1 MKYKASIN
9 ESEYEVELMN
19 ENFILNGKD
28 GKWDLIPIGKNR
40 FHIILNHQSFEA
52 ELVSQNHEEKII
64 TLSINNNIYEVQLK
78 DRYDELLHELGMDK
92 VSSKKFNDLKS
103 PMPGMVMKLEV
114 QVGDEVK
121 KGDALLVL
129 EAMKME
135 NLLKAQGSGKVK
147 LIKVKA
153 GDKVEKNER
162 LILFE

>member
-1 MKYKASIN
+1 
-9 ESEYEVELMN
+9 
-19 ENFILNGKD
+19 
-28 GKWDLIPIGKNR
+28 
-40 FHIILNHQSFEA
+40 
-52 ELVSQNHEEKII
+52 
-64 TLSINNNIYEVQLK
+64 VQLK